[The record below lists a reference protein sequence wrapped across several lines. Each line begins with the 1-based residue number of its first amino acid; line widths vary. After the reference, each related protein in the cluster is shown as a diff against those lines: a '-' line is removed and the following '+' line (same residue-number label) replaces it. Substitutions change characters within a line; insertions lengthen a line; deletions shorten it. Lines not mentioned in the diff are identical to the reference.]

1 MRLCT
6 SLRRDREAREC
17 GYECGS
23 WAPAHG
29 GMVEYSCATE
39 SRLSVS
45 GAASGRGEVR
55 GVQGPSL
62 VAVAGDAR
70 PNRPIIPKFPIADR
84 DDNIAIKT

>member
-1 MRLCT
+1 
-6 SLRRDREAREC
+6 
-17 GYECGS
+17 
-23 WAPAHG
+23 
-29 GMVEYSCATE
+29 MVEYSCATV

-70 PNRPIIPKFPIADR
+70 PNRPIIPIADR
-84 DDNIAIKT
+84 ENIAKKT